1 MSDNKKNVS
10 GAWECRT
17 IGVPPPKKNPESRGS
32 NSEVMFSLTVESK
45 IVRPKT
51 PTMKKGRNNTNK

>member
-32 NSEVMFSLTVESK
+32 NSKVIIESRR
-45 IVRPKT
+45 VRPTT
-51 PTMKKGRNNTNK
+51 PTTKNGKKTQ